1 MDVNFNVSEL
11 FKLAFGV
18 SSPIF
23 IPGPIYDKLNVDLS
37 KSKQVQNFDAKK
49 KIKTFENEYN
59 DFDNQSILGTP
70 IVFQAWMIGGGY
82 RVYDKGQIK
91 IKNFDTVA
99 FPPATMF
106 SFRRA
111 KNIIRTNVLGSD
123 GTVKEIF
130 GFDDWI
136 IDVKG
141 LCLDEPEK
149 SARSQFLDLLKYEA
163 IADAVEIEGALFN
176 TFNIRRV
183 CMSDFNAE
191 VPQGKPGVIAFSCQL
206 VADEDLEFQL
216 SV

>member
-1 MDVNFNVSEL
+1 MDIKYNITEL
-11 FKLAFGV
+11 FRAAFGV
-18 SSPIF
+18 SSPVF
-23 IPGPIYDKLNVDLS
+23 IPSPLYDELNVDLS
-37 KSKQVQNFDAKK
+37 KKTPNQKFDIKN
-49 KIKTFENEYN
+49 IKTFEDEYG
-59 DFDNQSILGTP
+59 DFQNKSALGTP
-70 IVFQAWMIGGGY
+70 IVFAAFMIGGAY
-82 RVYDKGQIK
+82 RIYDKGQIK
-91 IKNFDTVA
+91 LKNFETVG

-141 LCLDEPEK
+141 LCLDEPNK
-149 SARSQFLDLLKYEA
+149 SARSQLLKLLQYEA
-163 IADAVEIEGALFN
+163 VADGIEIEGVLFEAFKIN
-176 TFNIRRV
+176 RV
-183 CMSDFNAE
+183 CISDFNAE

-206 VADEDLEFQL
+206 VADQDLELQL